1 MGVLQNLTAVDV
13 VFLAFVLILAV
24 VGAVNG
30 FVNEVFG
37 KAAFVVGAWAA
48 VLFHKQLVV
57 PIERQLSFHT
67 GAVAIA
73 FVAVFVVVFVAV
85 KLVQLAFRAMAH
97 GYLFGELDRV
107 LGFALGAVEAL
118 ALVAV
123 ALIVMRTQTLFDVT
137 SLLENSLIA
146 NLLQPLLASPLEKIS
161 GAALNMPPVPALG
174 E

>member
-1 MGVLQNLTAVDV
+1 MGVLQNLAAVDL

-24 VGAVNG
+24 AGAVNG

-37 KAAFVVGAWAA
+37 KAAFVVGVWAA
-48 VLFHKQLVV
+48 VLFHKQLVP
-57 PIERQLSFHT
+57 PIERQLGFHG

-73 FVAVFVVVFVAV
+73 FVAVFVVAFVAV
-85 KLVQLAFRAMAH
+85 KLVQLAARGVAR

-107 LGFALGAVEAL
+107 LGFALGALEAL

-123 ALIVMRTQTLFDVT
+123 AVIVMRAQTLFDVT
-137 SLLENSLIA
+137 SVLENSLIA
-146 NLLQPLLASPLEKIS
+146 NLLEPLLASPLEKLS
-161 GAALNMPPVPALG
+161 GAALSVPTVPAVG